1 MIQRNIYMKKIEK
14 WIDKPVIKVITGIRR
29 CGKSSLMRM
38 TIDELHKKG
47 IEKDHILF
55 LNLELFD
62 LKYLHVDVELH
73 AYIKKHTSS
82 TGKMYVFID
91 EVQKCKGWESVV
103 ASLLAE
109 ENYDL
114 YLTGSNASML
124 SGDLATN
131 IAGRY
136 IEIKVYP
143 LCFSEY
149 IDFNNQLISA
159 ESSVETNR
167 ERLFYDYLRYG
178 GFPGLFT
185 VIGDEEAKVQYLSGL
200 RDTVVLRDT
209 VQRHDVRDVDLLER
223 VMAYSFDNI
232 GQIFSSTSVL
242 NYLKSIKVGASA
254 PTISAYLSALAD
266 SMIIE
271 RLQRYDIK
279 GKKIMQRMDKYYVS
293 DLGIRHIEIGYRD
306 NDIGQ
311 LLENVVF
318 NELLVRGYDV
328 YVGKEGEREI
338 DFIANKGQNRI
349 YIQVAYLLATPDVI
363 NREYRSLLAVKD
375 AYPKIVLS
383 MDKLP
388 QGPREGVKHQ
398 YLLDFLLNGLDV

>member
-1 MIQRNIYMKKIEK
+1 M
-14 WIDKPVIKVITGIRR
+14 DT
-29 CGKSSLMRM
+29 
-38 TIDELHKKG
+38 
-47 IEKDHILF
+47 
-55 LNLELFD
+55 
-62 LKYLHVDVELH
+62 ELH
-73 AYIKKHTSS
+73 AYIKKHTCS

-91 EVQKCKGWESVV
+91 EVQKCRGWESVV

-149 IDFNNQLISA
+149 IEFNNQLIDR
-159 ESSVETNR
+159 ESNQEQ
-167 ERLFYDYLRYG
+167 LFYEYLRYG

-185 VIGDEEAKVQYLSGL
+185 VIDDEEAKGQYLSSL
-200 RDTVVLRDT
+200 RDTVILRDT

-232 GQIFSSTSVL
+232 GQIFSQTSVL

-254 PTISAYLSALAD
+254 PTISTYLSALVD

-318 NELLVRGYDV
+318 NELLIRGYNV

-338 DFIANKGQNRI
+338 DFIANK
-349 YIQVAYLLATPDVI
+349 
-363 NREYRSLLAVKD
+363 E
-375 AYPKIVLS
+375 KIVYIFKSLIC
-383 MDKLP
+383 
-388 QGPREGVKHQ
+388 
-398 YLLDFLLNGLDV
+398 

>member
-1 MIQRNIYMKKIEK
+1 M
-14 WIDKPVIKVITGIRR
+14 DT
-29 CGKSSLMRM
+29 
-38 TIDELHKKG
+38 
-47 IEKDHILF
+47 
-55 LNLELFD
+55 
-62 LKYLHVDVELH
+62 ELH
-73 AYIKKHTSS
+73 AYIKKHTCS

-91 EVQKCKGWESVV
+91 EVQKCRGWESVV

-149 IDFNNQLISA
+149 IEFNNQLIDR
-159 ESSVETNR
+159 ESNQEQ
-167 ERLFYDYLRYG
+167 LFYEYLRYG

-185 VIGDEEAKVQYLSGL
+185 VIDDEEAKGQYLSSL
-200 RDTVVLRDT
+200 RDTVILRDT

-232 GQIFSSTSVL
+232 GQIFSQTSVL

-254 PTISAYLSALAD
+254 PTISTYLSALVD

-318 NELLVRGYDV
+318 NELLIRGYNV

-338 DFIANKGQNRI
+338 DFIANKGENRI

-388 QGPREGVKHQ
+388 QGSRDGVKHQ
-398 YLLDFLLNGLDV
+398 YLLDFLLNGLAV